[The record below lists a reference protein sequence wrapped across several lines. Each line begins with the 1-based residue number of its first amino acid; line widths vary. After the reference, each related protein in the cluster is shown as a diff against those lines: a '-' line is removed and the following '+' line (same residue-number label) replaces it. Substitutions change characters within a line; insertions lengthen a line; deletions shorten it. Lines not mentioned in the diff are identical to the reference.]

1 MKSRLCSLAA
11 IVPALSTDA
20 HAYLQ
25 AILDVL
31 DEHPG
36 AWSYRRVT
44 APSGRVAG
52 RRAGTA
58 DGVRE
63 FQSTVGLPVNGL
75 IDAATWQRLRALP
88 DLSADIPTRAVAFI
102 GREEV
107 GSRKLYEIQCIRP
120 TWPGGASGVTIGV
133 GYDLGYQSNFDA
145 DWSDLLTASQAA
157 ALRRWLGVKGQA
169 ARASL
174 EQLADVTIPWHA
186 AWTAFIRR
194 TLPQEVDATRK
205 TFARSAEM
213 PRLCLGVLVSLVY
226 NRGTSMADPP
236 GFPNSRKEMRDI
248 RNAVEAGRL
257 TDMERRRD
265 LGGRSWRRQFDPR
278 AGAPSRRSAIALSH
292 ARAEI

>member
-1 MKSRLCSLAA
+1 MADRVLKMGDKGPDVNEAQDLLNRNG
-11 IVPALSTDA
+11 ALLDA
-20 HAYLQ
+20 
-25 AILDVL
+25 DGVF
-31 DEHPG
+31 G
-36 AWSYRRVT
+36 
-44 APSGRVAG
+44 
-52 RRAGTA
+52 AGTA

-248 RNAVEAGRL
+248 RDAVGAGRL
-257 TDMERRRD
+257 TDIPVALRAMKRLWPEGNGLRDRREREAKLFEEG
-265 LGGRSWRRQFDPR
+265 LGKG
-278 AGAPSRRSAIALSH
+278 
-292 ARAEI
+292 